1 MKFNAC
7 VKNIKSMQS
16 NGQIFKI
23 YNYVNFFY
31 KVIILSYNQ
40 VNLQSN
46 FVHNGNNNDKE
57 DEEKLQPKLQMYY

>member
-40 VNLQSN
+40 VNL
-46 FVHNGNNNDKE
+46 
-57 DEEKLQPKLQMYY
+57 

>member
-1 MKFNAC
+1 ML
-7 VKNIKSMQS
+7 
-16 NGQIFKI
+16 
-23 YNYVNFFY
+23 NFFN
-31 KVIILSYNQ
+31 KVLILSYNQ